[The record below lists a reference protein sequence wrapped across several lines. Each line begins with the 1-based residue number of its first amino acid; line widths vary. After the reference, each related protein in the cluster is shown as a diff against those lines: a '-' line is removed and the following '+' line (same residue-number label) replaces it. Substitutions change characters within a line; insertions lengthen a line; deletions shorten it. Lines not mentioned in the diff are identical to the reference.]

1 MIPSKLIS
9 MTKKELLKTLIRD
22 FQVRDIAALKPRQ
35 LEIPL
40 HLNKVVTLTGV
51 RRSGKSSILL
61 QAIGKLRETVPR
73 EQIVYLNFED
83 ERLDLATQELD
94 LIVQAYR
101 ELYPTLDL
109 AECYFFF
116 DEIQNIP
123 QWELFVRRLDDS
135 VSRHLFITGSNSK
148 LLGSEIA
155 TALRGRT
162 LRYEVFPLS
171 FVEYLGFHDIAVELH
186 TSQSLALINRAFGTF
201 LTQGGFPEVALLDE
215 GNVADIGRKLLTEY
229 FDVMIYRDLIER
241 YQERNVQ
248 ALKFFLRRCIE
259 GVTSPLSV
267 SKVHNELKSA
277 GFRISKDALHNYL
290 EQANAIYLLIVAYKY
305 DPSLVRRE
313 LGDKKAYIVDNG
325 LISAFSWRAGQD
337 KGKLLENLVAMELRK
352 QGAELL
358 FIKGTQE
365 CDFVVRQLNGD
376 LLPVQ
381 VCYELGDPA
390 TREREI
396 TGLVAACRFCNTQSG
411 IILTMDEEQELL
423 EGEVAIKVLPTWKWL
438 LQSLPFQANVNH
450 LTP

>member
-1 MIPSKLIS
+1 
-9 MTKKELLKTLIRD
+9 MTKKELLKTLLRD
-22 FQVRDIAALKPRQ
+22 FHLRDIPVLKPR
-35 LEIPL
+35 LLDIPL

-51 RRSGKSSILL
+51 RRSGKSSFLL
-61 QAIGKLRETVPR
+61 QAIKQLRETVPR

-83 ERLDLATQELD
+83 ERLDLATHELD

-101 ELYPTLDL
+101 ELYPALDL
-109 AECYFFF
+109 AQCYFFF

-123 QWELFVRRLDDS
+123 HWELFVRRLDDS

-171 FVEYLGFHDIAVELH
+171 FGEYLGFQGIVPDVHS
-186 TSQSLALINRAFGTF
+186 SQSIALINVAFEQF
-201 LTQGGFPEVALLDE
+201 LLHGGFPEVVLLDD
-215 GNVADIGRKLLTEY
+215 GNIRRKLLTEY

-277 GFRISKDALHNYL
+277 GFRVSKDTLHQYL
-290 EQANAIYLLIVAYKY
+290 EQASAIYLLQLAYKY

-337 KGKLLENLVAMELRK
+337 KGKLLENLMAMELRK
-352 QGAELL
+352 QGLELL
-358 FIKGTQE
+358 FVKGAQE
-365 CDFVVRQLNGD
+365 CDFVVRQPTGE
-376 LLPVQ
+376 LLPMQ

-390 TREREI
+390 TRAREVA
-396 TGLVAACRFCNTQSG
+396 GLLAACRFCGVQQGVIVTR
-411 IILTMDEEQELL
+411 DEDAQWQEDGVTIRVVAAWRYLL
-423 EGEVAIKVLPTWKWL
+423 CP
-438 LQSLPFQANVNH
+438 
-450 LTP
+450 

>member
-1 MIPSKLIS
+1 

-22 FQVRDIAALKPRQ
+22 FHLRDIPTLKPR
-35 LEIPL
+35 LLDIPL

-61 QAIGKLRETVPR
+61 QAIEQLRQTVPR

-83 ERLDLATQELD
+83 ERLDLATHELD

-101 ELYPTLDL
+101 ELYPALDL
-109 AECYFFF
+109 AQCYFFF
-116 DEIQNIP
+116 DEIQNISR
-123 QWELFVRRLDDS
+123 WELFVRRLDDS

-171 FVEYLGFHDIAVELH
+171 FGEYLAFQGIVPDLH
-186 TSQSLALINRAFGTF
+186 SSQSVALINVAFEQF
-201 LTQGGFPEVALLDE
+201 MLHGGFPEVVLLDDD
-215 GNVADIGRKLLTEY
+215 NIRRKLLTEY

-259 GVTSPLSV
+259 SVTSPLSIN
-267 SKVHNELKSA
+267 KIHNELKSA
-277 GFRISKDALHNYL
+277 GFRVSKDTLHQYL
-290 EQANAIYLLIVAYKY
+290 EQANAIYLLQLAYKY

-325 LISAFSWRAGQD
+325 LINAFSWRAGQD
-337 KGKLLENLVAMELRK
+337 KGKLLENLMAMELRK
-352 QGAELL
+352 QGLELL
-358 FIKGTQE
+358 FVKGAQE
-365 CDFVVRQLNGD
+365 CDFVVQQATGE
-376 LLPVQ
+376 LLPMQ
-381 VCYELGDPA
+381 VCYELGDPT
-390 TREREI
+390 TRAREVA
-396 TGLVAACRFCNTQSG
+396 GLLAACRFCGVQQGVIVTR
-411 IILTMDEEQELL
+411 DEDAQWQEDGVMIRVVAAWRYLL
-423 EGEVAIKVLPTWKWL
+423 
-438 LQSLPFQANVNH
+438 
-450 LTP
+450 

>member
-1 MIPSKLIS
+1 

-22 FQVRDIAALKPRQ
+22 FHLRDIPALKPR
-35 LEIPL
+35 LLDIPL

-61 QAIGKLRETVPR
+61 QAIEQLRQTVPR

-83 ERLDLATQELD
+83 ERLDLATHELD

-101 ELYPTLDL
+101 ELYPALDL
-109 AECYFFF
+109 AQCYFFF

-123 QWELFVRRLDDS
+123 RWELFVRRLDDS

-171 FVEYLGFHDIAVELH
+171 FGEYLAFQGILPDLH
-186 TSQSLALINRAFGTF
+186 SSQSVALINVAFEQF
-201 LTQGGFPEVALLDE
+201 MLHGGFPEVVLLDDD
-215 GNVADIGRKLLTEY
+215 NIRRKLLTEY

-259 GVTSPLSV
+259 GVTSPLSIN
-267 SKVHNELKSA
+267 KIHNELKSA
-277 GFRISKDALHNYL
+277 GFRVSKDTLHQYL
-290 EQANAIYLLIVAYKY
+290 EQANAIYLLQLAYKY

-325 LISAFSWRAGQD
+325 LINAFSWRAGQD
-337 KGKLLENLVAMELRK
+337 KGKLLENLMAMELRK
-352 QGAELL
+352 QGLELL
-358 FIKGTQE
+358 FVKGAQE
-365 CDFVVRQLNGD
+365 CDFVVQQPTGE
-376 LLPVQ
+376 LLPMQ
-381 VCYELGDPA
+381 VCYELGDPT
-390 TREREI
+390 TRARKVA
-396 TGLVAACRFCNTQSG
+396 GLLAACRFCGVQQGVIVTR
-411 IILTMDEEQELL
+411 DEDAQWQEDD
-423 EGEVAIKVLPTWKWL
+423 GVTIKVVAAWRYL
-438 LQSLPFQANVNH
+438 LCA
-450 LTP
+450 

>member
-1 MIPSKLIS
+1 MNV

-22 FQVRDIAALKPRQ
+22 FQLREIPALKPRK

-40 HLNKVVTLTGV
+40 HLNKVITLMGV

-61 QAIGKLRETVPR
+61 QAIDTLRKTVPR

-83 ERLDLATQELD
+83 ERLDLAADELD

-101 ELYPTLDL
+101 ELYPEQDL
-109 AECYFFF
+109 SQCYFFF
-116 DEIQNIP
+116 DEIQNLP
-123 QWELFVRRLDDS
+123 KWELFIRRLDDS
-135 VSRHLFITGSNSK
+135 ISRHLFITGSNSK

-171 FVEYLGFHDIAVELH
+171 FAEYLGFQGIATDWH
-186 TSQSLALINRAFGTF
+186 ASHSRALINRAFGQF
-201 LTQGGFPEVALLDE
+201 LTQGGFPEVALLDDE
-215 GNVADIGRKLLTEY
+215 SVRRKLLTEY

-248 ALKFFLRRCIE
+248 ALRFFLRRCIE

-267 SKVHNELKSA
+267 AKVHNELKSA
-277 GFRISKDALHNYL
+277 GFRIGKDTLHNYL
-290 EQANAIYLLIVAYKY
+290 EQANAIYLLMVAYKY

-325 LISAFSWRAGQD
+325 LISALSWRAGQD

-352 QGAELL
+352 QGLELL
-358 FIKGTQE
+358 FVKGTQE
-365 CDFVVRQLNGD
+365 CDFVVQQPNGAW
-376 LLPVQ
+376 LPIQ
-381 VCYELGDPA
+381 VCYEMGDPA
-390 TREREI
+390 TRAREVA
-396 TGLVAACRFCNTQSG
+396 GLVAACRFCDTQTG
-411 IILTMDEEQELL
+411 IILTMDEEAEWQES
-423 EGEVAIKVLPTWKWL
+423 EITISVLPVWKYFS
-438 LQSLPFQANVNH
+438 QMP
-450 LTP
+450 

>member
-1 MIPSKLIS
+1 

-22 FQVRDIAALKPRQ
+22 FHLRDIPALKPR
-35 LEIPL
+35 LLDIPL

-61 QAIGKLRETVPR
+61 QAIEQLRQTVPR

-83 ERLDLATQELD
+83 ERLDLATHELD

-101 ELYPTLDL
+101 ELYPALDL
-109 AECYFFF
+109 AQCYFFF

-123 QWELFVRRLDDS
+123 RWELFVRRLDDS

-171 FVEYLGFHDIAVELH
+171 FGEYLAFQGILPDLH
-186 TSQSLALINRAFGTF
+186 SSQSVALINVAFEQF
-201 LTQGGFPEVALLDE
+201 MLHGGFPEVVLLDDD
-215 GNVADIGRKLLTEY
+215 NIRRKLLTEY

-259 GVTSPLSV
+259 GVTSPLSIN
-267 SKVHNELKSA
+267 KIHNELKSA
-277 GFRISKDALHNYL
+277 GFRVSKDTLHQYL
-290 EQANAIYLLIVAYKY
+290 EQASAIYLLQLAYKY

-325 LISAFSWRAGQD
+325 LINAFSWRAGQD
-337 KGKLLENLVAMELRK
+337 KGKLLENLMAMELRK
-352 QGAELL
+352 QGLELL
-358 FIKGTQE
+358 FVKGAQE
-365 CDFVVRQLNGD
+365 CDFVVQQPTGE
-376 LLPVQ
+376 LLPMQ
-381 VCYELGDPA
+381 VCYELGDPT
-390 TREREI
+390 TRARKVA
-396 TGLVAACRFCNTQSG
+396 GLLAACRFCGVQQGVIVTR
-411 IILTMDEEQELL
+411 DEDAQWQED
-423 EGEVAIKVLPTWKWL
+423 GVTIKVVAAWRYL
-438 LQSLPFQANVNH
+438 LCA
-450 LTP
+450 

>member
-1 MIPSKLIS
+1 

-22 FQVRDIAALKPRQ
+22 FHLRDIPALKPRR
-35 LEIPL
+35 LDIPL

-61 QAIGKLRETVPR
+61 QAIEQLRKTVPR

-83 ERLDLATQELD
+83 ERLDLATHELD

-101 ELYPTLDL
+101 ELYPALEL
-109 AECYFFF
+109 AQCYFFF

-123 QWELFVRRLDDS
+123 RWELFVRRLDDS

-171 FVEYLGFHDIAVELH
+171 FGEYLEFQGILPDLH
-186 TSQSLALINRAFGTF
+186 SSQSVALINVAFEQF
-201 LTQGGFPEVALLDE
+201 MLHGGFPEVVLLDDD
-215 GNVADIGRKLLTEY
+215 NIRRKLLTEY

-259 GVTSPLSV
+259 GVTSPLSI
-267 SKVHNELKSA
+267 SKIHNELKSA
-277 GFRISKDALHNYL
+277 GFRVSKDTLHQYL
-290 EQANAIYLLIVAYKY
+290 EQASAIYLLQLAYKY

-325 LISAFSWRAGQD
+325 LINAFSWRAGQD
-337 KGKLLENLVAMELRK
+337 KGKLLENLMAMELRK
-352 QGAELL
+352 QGLELL
-358 FIKGTQE
+358 FVKGAQE
-365 CDFVVRQLNGD
+365 CDFVVQQATGE
-376 LLPVQ
+376 LLPMQ
-381 VCYELGDPA
+381 VCYELGDPT
-390 TREREI
+390 TRAREVA
-396 TGLVAACRFCNTQSG
+396 GLLAACRFCGVQQGVIVTR
-411 IILTMDEEQELL
+411 DEDAQWQEDGVMIRVVAAWRYLL
-423 EGEVAIKVLPTWKWL
+423 
-438 LQSLPFQANVNH
+438 
-450 LTP
+450 

>member
-1 MIPSKLIS
+1 

-22 FQVRDIAALKPRQ
+22 FHLRDIPALKPR
-35 LEIPL
+35 LLDIPL

-61 QAIGKLRETVPR
+61 QAIEQLRQTVPR

-83 ERLDLATQELD
+83 ERLDLATHELD

-101 ELYPTLDL
+101 ELYPALDL
-109 AECYFFF
+109 AQCYFFF

-123 QWELFVRRLDDS
+123 RWELFVRRLDDS

-171 FVEYLGFHDIAVELH
+171 FGEYLAFQGILPDLH
-186 TSQSLALINRAFGTF
+186 SSQSVALINVAFEQF
-201 LTQGGFPEVALLDE
+201 MLHGGFPEVVLLDDD
-215 GNVADIGRKLLTEY
+215 NIRRKLLTEY

-259 GVTSPLSV
+259 GVTSPLSIN
-267 SKVHNELKSA
+267 KIHNELKSA
-277 GFRISKDALHNYL
+277 GFRVSKDTLHQYL
-290 EQANAIYLLIVAYKY
+290 EQANAIYLLQLAYKY

-325 LISAFSWRAGQD
+325 LINAFSWRAGQD
-337 KGKLLENLVAMELRK
+337 KGKLLENLMAMELRK
-352 QGAELL
+352 QGLELL
-358 FIKGTQE
+358 FVKGAQE
-365 CDFVVRQLNGD
+365 CDFVVQQPTGE
-376 LLPVQ
+376 LLPMQ
-381 VCYELGDPA
+381 VCYELGDPT
-390 TREREI
+390 TRAREVA
-396 TGLVAACRFCNTQSG
+396 GLLAACRFCGVQQGVIVTR
-411 IILTMDEEQELL
+411 DEDAQWQEDD
-423 EGEVAIKVLPTWKWL
+423 GVTIKVVAAWRYL
-438 LQSLPFQANVNH
+438 LCA
-450 LTP
+450 

>member
-1 MIPSKLIS
+1 

-22 FQVRDIAALKPRQ
+22 FHLRDIPALKPR
-35 LEIPL
+35 LLDIPL

-61 QAIGKLRETVPR
+61 QAIEQLRQTVPR

-83 ERLDLATQELD
+83 ERLDLATHELD

-101 ELYPTLDL
+101 ELYPALDL
-109 AECYFFF
+109 AQCYFFF

-123 QWELFVRRLDDS
+123 RWELFVRRLDDS

-171 FVEYLGFHDIAVELH
+171 FGEYLAFQGILPDLH
-186 TSQSLALINRAFGTF
+186 SSQSVALINVAFEQF
-201 LTQGGFPEVALLDE
+201 MLHGGFPEVVLLDDD
-215 GNVADIGRKLLTEY
+215 NIRRKLLTEY

-259 GVTSPLSV
+259 GVTSPLSIN
-267 SKVHNELKSA
+267 KIHNELKSA
-277 GFRISKDALHNYL
+277 GFRVSKDTLHQYL
-290 EQANAIYLLIVAYKY
+290 EQASAIYLLQLAYKY

-325 LISAFSWRAGQD
+325 LINAFSWRAGQD
-337 KGKLLENLVAMELRK
+337 KGKLLENLMAMELRK
-352 QGAELL
+352 QGLELL
-358 FIKGTQE
+358 FVKGAQE
-365 CDFVVRQLNGD
+365 CDFVVQQPTGE
-376 LLPVQ
+376 LLPMQ
-381 VCYELGDPA
+381 VCYELGDPT
-390 TREREI
+390 TRAREVA
-396 TGLVAACRFCNTQSG
+396 GLLAACRFCGVQQGVIVTR
-411 IILTMDEEQELL
+411 DEDAQWQEDD
-423 EGEVAIKVLPTWKWL
+423 GVTIKVVAAWRYL
-438 LQSLPFQANVNH
+438 LCA
-450 LTP
+450 

>member
-1 MIPSKLIS
+1 

-22 FQVRDIAALKPRQ
+22 FHLRDIPALKPR
-35 LEIPL
+35 LLDIPL

-61 QAIGKLRETVPR
+61 QAIEQLRQTVPR

-83 ERLDLATQELD
+83 ERLDLATHELD

-101 ELYPTLDL
+101 ELYPALDL
-109 AECYFFF
+109 AQCYFFF

-123 QWELFVRRLDDS
+123 RWELFVRRLDDS

-171 FVEYLGFHDIAVELH
+171 FGEYLAFQGILPDLH
-186 TSQSLALINRAFGTF
+186 SSQSVALINVAFEQF
-201 LTQGGFPEVALLDE
+201 MLHGGFPEVVLLDDD
-215 GNVADIGRKLLTEY
+215 NIRRKLLTEY

-259 GVTSPLSV
+259 GVTSPLSIN
-267 SKVHNELKSA
+267 KIHNELKSA
-277 GFRISKDALHNYL
+277 GFRVSKDTLHQYL
-290 EQANAIYLLIVAYKY
+290 EQANAIYLLQLAYKY

-325 LISAFSWRAGQD
+325 LINAFSWRAGQD
-337 KGKLLENLVAMELRK
+337 KGKLLENLMAMELRK
-352 QGAELL
+352 QGLELL
-358 FIKGTQE
+358 FVKGAQE
-365 CDFVVRQLNGD
+365 CDFVVQQPTGE
-376 LLPVQ
+376 LLPMQ
-381 VCYELGDPA
+381 VCYELGDPT
-390 TREREI
+390 TRARKVA
-396 TGLVAACRFCNTQSG
+396 GLLAACRFCGVQQGVIVTR
-411 IILTMDEEQELL
+411 DEDAQWQED
-423 EGEVAIKVLPTWKWL
+423 GVTIKVVAAWRYL
-438 LQSLPFQANVNH
+438 LCA
-450 LTP
+450 

>member
-1 MIPSKLIS
+1 

-22 FQVRDIAALKPRQ
+22 FHLRDIPALKPR
-35 LEIPL
+35 LLDIPL

-61 QAIGKLRETVPR
+61 QAIEQLRQTVPR

-83 ERLDLATQELD
+83 ERLDLATHELD

-101 ELYPTLDL
+101 ELYPALDL
-109 AECYFFF
+109 AQCYFFF

-123 QWELFVRRLDDS
+123 RWELFVRRLDDS

-171 FVEYLGFHDIAVELH
+171 FGEYLAFQGILPDLH
-186 TSQSLALINRAFGTF
+186 SSQSVALINVAFEQF
-201 LTQGGFPEVALLDE
+201 MLHGGFPEVVLLDDD
-215 GNVADIGRKLLTEY
+215 NIRRKLLTEY

-259 GVTSPLSV
+259 GVTSPLSIN
-267 SKVHNELKSA
+267 KIHNELKSA
-277 GFRISKDALHNYL
+277 GFRVSKDTLHQYL
-290 EQANAIYLLIVAYKY
+290 EQANAIYLLQLAYKY

-325 LISAFSWRAGQD
+325 LINAFSWRAGQD
-337 KGKLLENLVAMELRK
+337 KGKLLENLMAMELRK
-352 QGAELL
+352 QGLELL
-358 FIKGTQE
+358 FVKGAQE
-365 CDFVVRQLNGD
+365 CDFVVQQATGE
-376 LLPVQ
+376 LLPMQ
-381 VCYELGDPA
+381 VCYELGDPT
-390 TREREI
+390 TRAREVA
-396 TGLVAACRFCNTQSG
+396 GLLAACRFCGVQQGVIVTR
-411 IILTMDEEQELL
+411 DEDAQWQEDD
-423 EGEVAIKVLPTWKWL
+423 GVTIKVVAAWRYL
-438 LQSLPFQANVNH
+438 LCA
-450 LTP
+450 

>member
-1 MIPSKLIS
+1 MAP

-22 FQVRDIAALKPRQ
+22 FQVRDIASLKPRQ

-83 ERLDLATQELD
+83 ERLELVTHELD
-94 LIVQAYR
+94 LIMQAYR

-109 AECYFFF
+109 AQCYFFF

-171 FVEYLGFHDIAVELH
+171 FVEYLEFQGIAADIH
-186 TSQSLALINRAFGTF
+186 TSSSLALINRAFATF

-215 GNVADIGRKLLTEY
+215 DDVAEIGRKLLTEY

-290 EQANAIYLLIVAYKY
+290 EQASAIYLLQLAYKY

-352 QGAELL
+352 QGLELL
-358 FIKGTQE
+358 FVKGTQE
-365 CDFVVRQLNGD
+365 CDFVVQQPNGD
-376 LLPVQ
+376 WLPIQ

-390 TREREI
+390 TRAREVA
-396 TGLVAACRFCNTQSG
+396 GLVAACRFCDTQAS
-411 IILTMDEEQELL
+411 IILTMDEESEWQES
-423 EGEVAIKVLPTWKWL
+423 EVTVRVWPVWKWL
-438 LQSLPFQANVNH
+438 LQLH
-450 LTP
+450 

>member
-1 MIPSKLIS
+1 
-9 MTKKELLKTLIRD
+9 MTKKDLLKTLIRD
-22 FQVRDIAALKPRQ
+22 FQVRAIAALKPRD
-35 LEIPL
+35 LDIPL

-61 QAIGKLRETVPR
+61 QAIGKLRETVPS

-83 ERLDLATQELD
+83 ERLDLSTQELD

-101 ELYPTLDL
+101 ELYPMLDL
-109 AECYFFF
+109 AQCYFFF

-171 FVEYLGFHDIAVELH
+171 FVEYLGFQGIVPDLH
-186 TSQSLALINRAFGTF
+186 TSQSLALINRAFETF

-215 GNVADIGRKLLTEY
+215 DNAANIGRKLLTEY

-267 SKVHNELKSA
+267 NKVHNELKSA
-277 GFRISKDALHNYL
+277 GFRISKDALHHYL
-290 EQANAIYLLIVAYKY
+290 EQASAIYLLQLAYKY

-358 FIKGTQE
+358 FIKGAQE
-365 CDFVVRQLNGD
+365 CDFVVQQPNGD
-376 LLPVQ
+376 YLPIQ
-381 VCYELGDPA
+381 VCYELGDAA
-390 TREREI
+390 TRAREI
-396 TGLVAACRFCNTQSG
+396 AGLVAACRFCGVQQGLIVTRDEAAEWQADG
-411 IILTMDEEQELL
+411 IE
-423 EGEVAIKVLPTWKWL
+423 IKVLPTWQYL
-438 LQSLPFQANVNH
+438 LRNTA
-450 LTP
+450 

>member
-1 MIPSKLIS
+1 

-22 FQVRDIAALKPRQ
+22 FHLRDIPALKPR
-35 LEIPL
+35 LLDIPL

-61 QAIGKLRETVPR
+61 QAIEQLRKTVPR

-83 ERLDLATQELD
+83 ERLDLATHELD

-101 ELYPTLDL
+101 ELYPALDL
-109 AECYFFF
+109 AQCYFFF
-116 DEIQNIP
+116 DEIQNISR
-123 QWELFVRRLDDS
+123 WELFVRRLDDG

-171 FVEYLGFHDIAVELH
+171 FGEYLAFQGILPDLH
-186 TSQSLALINRAFGTF
+186 SSQSVALINVAFEQF
-201 LTQGGFPEVALLDE
+201 MLHGGFPEVVLLDDD
-215 GNVADIGRKLLTEY
+215 NIRRKLLTEY

-259 GVTSPLSV
+259 GVTSPLSIN
-267 SKVHNELKSA
+267 KIHNELKSA
-277 GFRISKDALHNYL
+277 GFRVSKDTLHQYL
-290 EQANAIYLLIVAYKY
+290 EQANAIYLLQLAYKY

-325 LISAFSWRAGQD
+325 LINAFSWRAGQD
-337 KGKLLENLVAMELRK
+337 KGKLLENLMAMELRK
-352 QGAELL
+352 QGLELM
-358 FIKGTQE
+358 FVKGAQE
-365 CDFVVRQLNGD
+365 SDFVVQQPTGE
-376 LLPVQ
+376 LLPMQ
-381 VCYELGDPA
+381 VCYELGDPS
-390 TREREI
+390 TRAREVA
-396 TGLVAACRFCNTQSG
+396 GLLAACRFCGVQQGVIVTR
-411 IILTMDEEQELL
+411 DEDAQWQEDGVMIRVVAAWRYLL
-423 EGEVAIKVLPTWKWL
+423 
-438 LQSLPFQANVNH
+438 
-450 LTP
+450 

>member
-1 MIPSKLIS
+1 
-9 MTKKELLKTLIRD
+9 MTKKDLLKTLIRD
-22 FQVRDIAALKPRQ
+22 FQVRAIAALKPRD
-35 LEIPL
+35 LDIPL

-61 QAIGKLRETVPR
+61 QAIGKLRETVPS

-83 ERLDLATQELD
+83 ERLDLTTQELD
-94 LIVQAYR
+94 LIMQAYR

-109 AECYFFF
+109 AHCYFFF

-171 FVEYLGFHDIAVELH
+171 FVEYLGFQGIAPDLH
-186 TSQSLALINRAFGTF
+186 TSQSLALINRAFERF

-215 GNVADIGRKLLTEY
+215 DNAANIGRKLLTEY

-259 GVTSPLSV
+259 GVTSQLSV

-277 GFRISKDALHNYL
+277 GFRISKDTLHNYL
-290 EQANAIYLLIVAYKY
+290 EQASAIYLLQLAYKY

-358 FIKGTQE
+358 FIKGAQE
-365 CDFVVRQLNGD
+365 CDFVVQQPNGD
-376 LLPVQ
+376 CLPIQ
-381 VCYELGDPA
+381 VCYELGDA
-390 TREREI
+390 VTRAREI
-396 TGLVAACRFCNTQSG
+396 AGLVAACRFCGVQQGLIVTRDEAAEWQEDG
-411 IILTMDEEQELL
+411 I
-423 EGEVAIKVLPTWKWL
+423 AITVLPTWQYLIKTY
-438 LQSLPFQANVNH
+438 P
-450 LTP
+450 

>member
-1 MIPSKLIS
+1 

-22 FQVRDIAALKPRQ
+22 FHLRDIPTLKPRR
-35 LEIPL
+35 LDIPL

-61 QAIGKLRETVPR
+61 QAIEQLRKTVPR

-83 ERLDLATQELD
+83 ERLDLATHELD

-101 ELYPTLDL
+101 ELYPALDL
-109 AECYFFF
+109 AQCYFFF

-123 QWELFVRRLDDS
+123 RWELFVRRLDDS

-171 FVEYLGFHDIAVELH
+171 FGEYLAFQGILPDLH
-186 TSQSLALINRAFGTF
+186 SSQSVALINVAFEQF
-201 LTQGGFPEVALLDE
+201 MLHGGFPEVVLLDDD
-215 GNVADIGRKLLTEY
+215 NIRRKLLTEY

-259 GVTSPLSV
+259 GVTSPLSI
-267 SKVHNELKSA
+267 SKIHNELKSA
-277 GFRISKDALHNYL
+277 GFRVSKDTLHQYL
-290 EQANAIYLLIVAYKY
+290 EQANAIYLLQLAYKY

-325 LISAFSWRAGQD
+325 LINAFSWRAGQD
-337 KGKLLENLVAMELRK
+337 KGKLLENLMAMELRK
-352 QGAELL
+352 QGLELL
-358 FIKGTQE
+358 FVKGAQE
-365 CDFVVRQLNGD
+365 CDFVVQQATGE
-376 LLPVQ
+376 LLPMQ
-381 VCYELGDPA
+381 VCYELGDPT
-390 TREREI
+390 TRAREVA
-396 TGLVAACRFCNTQSG
+396 GLLAACRFCGVQQGVIVTR
-411 IILTMDEEQELL
+411 DEDAQWQEDD
-423 EGEVAIKVLPTWKWL
+423 GVTIKVVAAWRYL
-438 LQSLPFQANVNH
+438 LCA
-450 LTP
+450 

>member
-1 MIPSKLIS
+1 

-22 FQVRDIAALKPRQ
+22 FHLREIPALKPRALQ
-35 LEIPL
+35 IPL
-40 HLNKVVTLTGV
+40 HLNKIITLIGV

-61 QAIGKLRETVPR
+61 QAIGKLRESVPR
-73 EQIVYLNFED
+73 EQILYLSFED
-83 ERLDLATQELD
+83 ERLDLSTSELD
-94 LIVQAYR
+94 LIIQAYR
-101 ELYPTLDL
+101 ELYPDLDL
-109 AECYFFF
+109 SQCYFFF
-116 DEIQNIP
+116 DEIQNVP
-123 QWELFVRRLDDS
+123 QWESFIRRLDDS

-171 FVEYLGFHDIAVELH
+171 FVEYLAFQGIGVDLH
-186 TSQSLALINRAFGTF
+186 SSQSLVLMNRAFEIF
-201 LTQGGFPEVALLDE
+201 LNQGGFPEVALLDDRNAAE
-215 GNVADIGRKLLTEY
+215 IGRKLLTEY

-277 GFRISKDALHNYL
+277 GFRIGKDALHHYL
-290 EQANAIYLLIVAYKY
+290 DQANAIYLLQIAYKY
-305 DPSLVRRE
+305 DPSLVKRE

-325 LISAFSWRAGQD
+325 LISALSWRAGQD

-352 QGAELL
+352 QSIDLL
-358 FIKGTQE
+358 FVKGTQE
-365 CDFVVRQLNGD
+365 CDFVMQQTNGT
-376 LLPVQ
+376 LLPMQ
-381 VCYELGDPA
+381 VSYELGDLI

-396 TGLVAACRFCNTQSG
+396 AGLIAACRFCQVQHG
-411 IILTMDEEQELL
+411 IILTMDEQTQWQVN
-423 EGEVAIKVLPTWKWL
+423 GITIDVLPVWKWL
-438 LQSLPFQANVNH
+438 LISE
-450 LTP
+450 